1 MQMLRS
7 FLSGF
12 IGVAAISIAAA
23 PAFSAVESGAPA
35 AETAKPAG
43 KAEGKADRPN
53 MLPQP
58 ATTDELP
65 NELIEID
72 PNRFGAK
79 PIDAAF
85 GAYQRGLYLTALSLA
100 KPRAEAGDAAAQ
112 TLLGEIYSRGLG
124 VPVDPKLAAEWYS
137 KAAAQND
144 VHAQFQY
151 AVLLLDGQHVKA
163 DRVQAENLMKA
174 AAEAGNAMAQ
184 FNYAQILMQ
193 NNPGEKGI
201 EAAYPWF
208 QKASDSNLADA
219 EYAVSQ
225 ILANGTSAIKQDEA
239 EARFFLLRAA
249 QKNYDTAQLDLATW
263 LVEGRGG
270 ERNFDAGFK
279 WMLQAARNGNVAA
292 QARLARL
299 YRDGLGTDGDTVTA
313 AAWYFVARRSGLTAF
328 DLDSM
333 LDGLED
339 EQIERARKIA
349 ETLRQ

>member
-1 MQMLRS
+1 MPVTAIMIAAT
-7 FLSGF
+7 SGF
-12 IGVAAISIAAA
+12 A
-23 PAFSAVESGAPA
+23 AVEPGAP
-35 AETAKPAG
+35 TVTIIKSDD
-43 KAEGKADRPN
+43 KSDRPN

-58 ATTDELP
+58 ATTDEL
-65 NELIEID
+65 IEID
-72 PNRFGAK
+72 PSRFGEK

-85 GAYQRGLYLTALSLA
+85 GAYQRGLYLTALNLA

-112 TLLGEIYSRGLG
+112 TLLGEIYARGLG
-124 VPVDPKLAAEWYS
+124 VAINPQLAVKWYG

-144 VHAQFQY
+144 IHAQFQY
-151 AVLLLDGQHVKA
+151 ALLLLDGKYIKA
-163 DRVQAENLMKA
+163 DKAQAEVLMKKA
-174 AAEAGNAMAQ
+174 ADAGNALAQ

-193 NNPGEKGI
+193 NSPGEKGI

-208 QKASDSNLADA
+208 QKAADNNLADA
-219 EYAVSQ
+219 EYAISQ
-225 ILANGTSAIKQDEA
+225 ILANGTGTIKQDDSK
-239 EARFFLLRAA
+239 ARSYLLRAA

-279 WMLQAARNGNVAA
+279 WMLHAARNGNVAA

-299 YRDGLGTDGDTVTA
+299 YRDGLGTEGDTVMA
-313 AAWYFVARRSGLTAF
+313 AAWYFVAKRAGLTAF

-339 EQIERARKIA
+339 EQIERAQKLSQ
-349 ETLRQ
+349 TLRQ

>member
-1 MQMLRS
+1 MKIFGS
-7 FLSGF
+7 FLLSF
-12 IGVAAISIAAA
+12 ISVAAMAAVPSLA
-23 PAFSAVESGAPA
+23 AVEPSMPA
-35 AETAKPAG
+35 KTAKADG
-43 KAEGKADRPN
+43 KTHRPN

-58 ATTDELP
+58 ATTDEL
-65 NELIEID
+65 IEID
-72 PNRFGAK
+72 PSRFGAR
-79 PIDAAF
+79 PADPAF

-112 TLLGEIYSRGLG
+112 TLLGEIYARGLG
-124 VPVDPKLAAEWYS
+124 VPVDPKLAAQWYG
-137 KAAAQND
+137 KAAAQDN

-151 AVLLLDGQHVKA
+151 AVLLLDGKHVKA
-163 DRVQAENLMKA
+163 DRTQAEALMKKA
-174 AAEAGNAMAQ
+174 AIAGNAMAQ

-208 QKASDSNLADA
+208 QKAAQNNLSDA

-225 ILANGTSAIKQDEA
+225 ILANGTAAIKQNEA
-239 EARFFLLRAA
+239 EARVYLLRAA

-270 ERNFDAGFK
+270 ERDFDAGFK

-299 YRDGLGTDGDTVTA
+299 YRDGLGTDGNTVMA

-339 EQIERARKIA
+339 EQIERAR
-349 ETLRQ
+349 TLSQGLRQ

>member
-1 MQMLRS
+1 
-7 FLSGF
+7 
-12 IGVAAISIAAA
+12 
-23 PAFSAVESGAPA
+23 
-35 AETAKPAG
+35 
-43 KAEGKADRPN
+43 

-65 NELIEID
+65 DELIEID
-72 PNRFGAK
+72 PKRFGAK

-85 GAYQRGLYLTALSLA
+85 GAYQRGLYLTALNLA

-144 VHAQFQY
+144 AYAQFQY
-151 AVLLLDGQHVKA
+151 AVLLLDGKHVEADKA
-163 DRVQAENLMKA
+163 QAERLMEK
-174 AAEAGNAMAQ
+174 AAEAGNSMAQ
-184 FNYAQILMQ
+184 FNYAQILMK
-193 NNPGEKGI
+193 NSPGESGI
-201 EAAYPWF
+201 NAAYPWF
-208 QKASDSNLADA
+208 QKAADNNLADA

-225 ILANGTSAIKQDEA
+225 ILANGTANIKQDEA
-239 EARFFLLRAA
+239 EARLYLLRAA

-270 ERNFDAGFK
+270 ERNFDAGFQ
-279 WMLQAARNGNVAA
+279 WMLKAARSGNVAA

-313 AAWYFVARRSGLTAF
+313 AAWYFVARRSGLNAF

-339 EQIERARKIA
+339 EQIERAQKLS
-349 ETLRQ
+349 ETLR

>member
-1 MQMLRS
+1 MS
-7 FLSGF
+7 
-12 IGVAAISIAAA
+12 AIAIAVM
-23 PAFSAVESGAPA
+23 PAFAAVEQNVP
-35 AETAKPAG
+35 AETAKTDG
-43 KAEGKADRPN
+43 KTNHPN

-58 ATTDELP
+58 ATTDEL
-65 NELIEID
+65 ID
-72 PNRFGAK
+72 INPSRFGERPA
-79 PIDAAF
+79 DQAF
-85 GAYQRGLYLTALSLA
+85 GAYQRGLYLTALNLA
-100 KPRAEAGDAAAQ
+100 KPRAAEGDAAAQ
-112 TLLGEIYSRGLG
+112 TLLGEIYARGLG
-124 VPVDPKLAAEWYS
+124 VPVDPKLAAEWYG
-137 KAAAQND
+137 KAAAQDN

-151 AVLLLDGQHVKA
+151 AVLLLDGKHVKGDWVA
-163 DRVQAENLMKA
+163 AEALMKK
-174 AAEAGNAMAQ
+174 AAEAGNTMAQ

-208 QKASDSNLADA
+208 AKAADNNLPDA

-225 ILANGTSAIKQDEA
+225 ILANGTHSIKRDDAQ
-239 EARFFLLRAA
+239 ARLYLLRAA

-263 LVEGRGG
+263 LVDGRGG

-279 WMLQAARNGNVAA
+279 WMYHAARNGNVAA

-299 YRDGLGTDGDTVTA
+299 YRDGLGTDGNTVTA

-339 EQIERARKIA
+339 SQIEEAQKLSQ
-349 ETLRQ
+349 TLRQ